1 EATVEK
7 ASQHTKIRPPAA
19 AGLFYAGHRQ
29 RLQTTVS
36 ELLAEAAPSA
46 TVLPKALIAPHAGY
60 VYSGRVAAE
69 AFATLRARA
78 QSIARVVLIGPAHF
92 VAVRGI
98 AAPTVDGFET
108 PLGCVP
114 VDRDA
119 LSAIADLP
127 YVIAADAPHAPEHSL
142 EVELP
147 FLQALLPNFAVV
159 PLVIGDTAP
168 QDVAEVLRR
177 LWGGLETLI
186 VVSSDLSHY
195 HDYDTARRLDA
206 ATAASIERGEWQSL
220 GPNQACGFL
229 AVAGL
234 LVEAGP
240 PPPPP
245 PRPALG
251 GSGGTPRPRAPAVR
265 RAARAR
271 E

>member
-1 EATVEK
+1 EQDLVVLARAHEAQAALAFVQLAIARAQVALDAPVLQSMPVAARHALDDRLIHVHAGVNSGAVLYPQMWGAGEAEATVEK

-46 TVLPKALIAPHAGY
+46 TVLPKALIAPPAGS
-60 VYSGRVAAE
+60 VSSGRVAAE
-69 AFATLRARA
+69 ALAKVRASA

-159 PLVIGDTAP
+159 PLVIG
-168 QDVAEVLRR
+168 
-177 LWGGLETLI
+177 
-186 VVSSDLSHY
+186 
-195 HDYDTARRLDA
+195 
-206 ATAASIERGEWQSL
+206 
-220 GPNQACGFL
+220 
-229 AVAGL
+229 
-234 LVEAGP
+234 
-240 PPPPP
+240 
-245 PRPALG
+245 
-251 GSGGTPRPRAPAVR
+251 
-265 RAARAR
+265 
-271 E
+271 